1 MQLELARRQTLAP
14 TPSRPDPLRGQAVAG
29 ATNNLINSGVPGPED
44 GGQPGRCGCGR
55 ANQAAAPWVLAASS
69 AGQRTITRAGPD
81 IKKGAAFS
89 VECWRCDTI
98 LSRSGGKTQDA
109 SELG

>member
-1 MQLELARRQTLAP
+1 MQLARRQPSLPPQSTRPAP
-14 TPSRPDPLRGQAVAG
+14 WTGGGWGDEQFD
-29 ATNNLINSGVPGPED
+29 NSGVPGPED

-55 ANQAAAPWVLAASS
+55 ANQAAAPWALAASS

-81 IKKGAAFS
+81 IKKGAAFN
-89 VECWRCDTI
+89 VGDTI

-109 SELG
+109 NELG